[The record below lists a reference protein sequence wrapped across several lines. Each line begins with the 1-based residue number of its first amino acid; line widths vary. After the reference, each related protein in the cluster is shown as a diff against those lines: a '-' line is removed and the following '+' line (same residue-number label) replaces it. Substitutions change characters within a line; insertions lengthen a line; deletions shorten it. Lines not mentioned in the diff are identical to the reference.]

1 MSFGRNGKV
10 KCSPIAVQSAC
21 RIYPPETAEVDFLPA
36 RADTFFAKTRNRQ
49 LARQTVVVVD
59 DVTTVEVRIPAND
72 VVARID
78 EVRRW
83 LSAQRIQPL
92 RVISTGNSGETV
104 VLCEF
109 NSSGEA
115 EKFALE
121 FSGTL
126 V

>member
-1 MSFGRNGKV
+1 M
-10 KCSPIAVQSAC
+10 
-21 RIYPPETAEVDFLPA
+21 
-36 RADTFFAKTRNRQ
+36 
-49 LARQTVVVVD
+49 
-59 DVTTVEVRIPAND
+59 TTVEVRIPAND

-78 EVRRW
+78 DIRRW

-109 NSSGEA
+109 NLSGDA

-121 FSGTL
+121 FTGTL

>member
-1 MSFGRNGKV
+1 LQCNLRGGFIHRKLRKWTFCQRAPILFSPRQETGSALGK
-10 KCSPIAVQSAC
+10 P
-21 RIYPPETAEVDFLPA
+21 L
-36 RADTFFAKTRNRQ
+36 
-49 LARQTVVVVD
+49 VVVD

-92 RVISTGNSGETV
+92 RVISTGNSGEMV

-109 NSSGEA
+109 NLSGEA

>member
-1 MSFGRNGKV
+1 VADLSTGNCGSGLF
-10 KCSPIAVQSAC
+10 ASA
-21 RIYPPETAEVDFLPA
+21 RRYFFRQDKKPA
-36 RADTFFAKTRNRQ
+36 ARLAKP
-49 LARQTVVVVD
+49 LVVVD
-59 DVTTVEVRIPAND
+59 DVTTVEVRIPASD
-72 VVARID
+72 VVVRID

-109 NSSGEA
+109 NLSGEA

>member
-1 MSFGRNGKV
+1 
-10 KCSPIAVQSAC
+10 
-21 RIYPPETAEVDFLPA
+21 VDFLPA
-36 RADTFFAKTRNRQ
+36 RADTFSPRQ
-49 LARQTVVVVD
+49 ETGSSLGKPLVVVD

-109 NSSGEA
+109 NLSGEA

>member
-1 MSFGRNGKV
+1 MQSYCSAICVADLSTGNCGSGLFASARRYFFSPRQEIDSSLGK
-10 KCSPIAVQSAC
+10 P
-21 RIYPPETAEVDFLPA
+21 L
-36 RADTFFAKTRNRQ
+36 
-49 LARQTVVVVD
+49 VVVD
-59 DVTTVEVRIPAND
+59 DVTTVEVRIPTND
-72 VVARID
+72 VVTRID

-109 NSSGEA
+109 NLCGEA

>member
-1 MSFGRNGKV
+1 MQCNLRGGFIHRKLPKWTFCQRAPILFSPRQETGSSLGK
-10 KCSPIAVQSAC
+10 P
-21 RIYPPETAEVDFLPA
+21 L
-36 RADTFFAKTRNRQ
+36 
-49 LARQTVVVVD
+49 VVVD

-109 NSSGEA
+109 NLSGEA